1 VAEPAYDP
9 FGPGAM
15 AVGMR
20 TFTARDGARQRV
32 FPCDVWYPAA
42 RSAGHRDP
50 EPGAGTS
57 PANGFHPLIVFSHFS
72 LGHRGA
78 SSFLCRHLASHGY
91 VVAALDHSEVVAP
104 ELAPQPGET
113 PSARAA
119 RVDAIIASRVPDAV
133 FLLDLVLTGE
143 HEAVAGIDIDD
154 GSIGIAGHSL
164 GGWTALA
171 TPDADSRI
179 KAVAAFAPGGSKN
192 PRPGIL
198 PLELAFAWG
207 RDVPV
212 LYLAAEDDVSI
223 PPSGVIEL
231 YERTPAT
238 KRMFILGR
246 ADHQHFVDD
255 VEAAHEAVRAMTLG
269 GAAAWIPA
277 AMKPISELCT
287 GEQAHLFVRGLT
299 LAHFDAALRGL
310 APAASFLAADVTAEL
325 AMRGVEVTA
334 YPARLAKPHT
344 RIRDHARTVITDT

>member
-1 VAEPAYDP
+1 VAQTAYDP
-9 FGPGAM
+9 FAPGAH
-15 AVGMR
+15 AVGVR
-20 TFTARDGARQRV
+20 TFTARDGARERL

-42 RSAGHRDP
+42 PGDDHRDA
-50 EPGAGTS
+50 EHGAETS
-57 PANGFHPLIVFSHFS
+57 PAGWPHPLIVFSHFS

-104 ELAPQPGET
+104 ELAPRPGET
-113 PSARAA
+113 PSARGA
-119 RVDAIIASRVPDAV
+119 RINAIIVSRVPDV
-133 FLLDLVLTGE
+133 RFLLDLVLTG
-143 HEAVAGIDIDD
+143 ADGAIAGIDIDD
-154 GSIGIAGHSL
+154 GLIGIAGHSL

-171 TPDADSRI
+171 TPDADPRV
-179 KAVAAFAPGGSKN
+179 KAVAALAPGGSKN

-207 RDVPV
+207 RDVPT

-238 KRMFILGR
+238 KRMFILRR

-269 GAAAWIPA
+269 GDAAWLPA
-277 AMKPISELCT
+277 AMKPITELCT
-287 GEQAHLFVRGLT
+287 GEQAHIFVRSLT
-299 LAHFDAALRGL
+299 VAHFDAALRQL
-310 APAASFLAADVTAEL
+310 DPAARFLAADVPAALAAHQVEATAH
-325 AMRGVEVTA
+325 
-334 YPARLAKPHT
+334 PA
-344 RIRDHARTVITDT
+344 